1 MWGCSS
7 GGERLLCT
15 QEARGSN
22 PLTSTTRHK
31 ENPLNHPLLARFL
44 PAADRRATR
53 QTLWMGALAAIQ
65 LLGGLAQTAIAA
77 RILGPEGFGILAII
91 IAATLLIYGLLSM
104 EGGEAVTTF
113 VTRAISQGRPD
124 EASQVFRFTLA
135 VSLSLSLV
143 AYALIALLTLTA
155 GNLLGIAPAYLDA
168 TLLYGLAGIFLST
181 QTENLAALRLAD
193 RLGLGLAVMSVSAL
207 TRLALITAAWLTDG
221 GLLAVILAYV
231 AGSAVNGVGMF
242 AVAIVAAPRAGLPGL
257 LRSWSVRVPRDV
269 VRFQTGT
276 FGKSSIWHLTFNLDY
291 LLLAQFTGPAD
302 IGLYRG
308 ARQIIEGARHPF
320 RPFSDAIQPEYSRHW
335 YSRRGGELRRMSLRF
350 LLVSLLLSTV
360 GFGILLIFHQ
370 PITRLILGP
379 DFSGSA
385 SLLLIMIPGSF
396 LYCGVLMFTIL
407 PVAVGWVG
415 PSLAATGIGGLA
427 LIAAIILLVPTY
439 GAAGAAWAYTAYFL
453 ILVAILL
460 PFALAILWQTR
471 RLKPEPE

>member
-1 MWGCSS
+1 M
-7 GGERLLCT
+7 
-15 QEARGSN
+15 
-22 PLTSTTRHK
+22 
-31 ENPLNHPLLARFL
+31 NHPLFARFL

-113 VTRAISQGRPD
+113 ATRAVAQGRPD

-135 VSLSLSLV
+135 LSLGLSLV

-193 RLGLGLAVMSVSAL
+193 RLGLGLAVMSVSSL

-221 GLLAVILAYV
+221 GLLAVILAHV
-231 AGSAVNGVGMF
+231 AGSVVNGVGMF

-396 LYCGVLMFTIL
+396 LYCSVLMFTIL

-439 GAAGAAWAYTAYFL
+439 GAAGAAWAYTAYFF
-453 ILVAILL
+453 ILVAVLL
-460 PFALAILWQTR
+460 PFALAILWRTR
-471 RLKPEPE
+471 RLEPEPE